1 MVTLLDTNILI
12 EVLKGNQ
19 SIIEKLIPGQ
29 QYGISAVCSMELIYG
44 VRDKAEVKKIEKA
57 LSQLRCYHITSAIS
71 KTALELMQKYSK
83 SHGLAIPDALI
94 ASTAII
100 EELPLFTLNVK
111 DFRYIDTLSLCD

>member
-19 SIIEKLIPGQ
+19 SIIEKLIPGT
-29 QYGISAVCSMELIYG
+29 QYGISVVCSMELIYG
-44 VRDKAEVKKIEKA
+44 ARDKAEVRKIEKA
-57 LSQLRCYHITSAIS
+57 LDQLRCYHITSAIS
-71 KTALELMQKYSK
+71 KTALELMRKHSK

-111 DFRYIDTLSLCD
+111 DFRYIDTLSLSD

>member
-44 VRDKAEVKKIEKA
+44 ARDKAEVKKIEKA
-57 LSQLRCYHITSAIS
+57 LSQLRGYHITSTIS

-94 ASTAII
+94 AATAII